1 MEVHF
6 AREFS
11 KVFEVAF
18 MEEDLFS
25 SSGSGI

>member
-6 AREFS
+6 AEEYS

-18 MEEDLFS
+18 MEEDFYTT
-25 SSGSGI
+25 GY